1 MGDWFSAFAQ
11 LGTAAL
17 NGAASVF
24 SANAN
29 AQAAQAAIAQ
39 QEQLQNSALQRQVVL
54 LNATTQASPF
64 NQNTIIMLG
73 IGLVALFVISQGR
86 H

>member
-1 MGDWFSAFAQ
+1 MDWFSAFTQ

-17 NGAASVF
+17 QGAASVF

-39 QEQLQNSALQRQVVL
+39 QEQLQNSSLQRQVVL
-54 LNATTQASPF
+54 LKAGADAGPF
-64 NQNTIIMLG
+64 NQTTVLILG